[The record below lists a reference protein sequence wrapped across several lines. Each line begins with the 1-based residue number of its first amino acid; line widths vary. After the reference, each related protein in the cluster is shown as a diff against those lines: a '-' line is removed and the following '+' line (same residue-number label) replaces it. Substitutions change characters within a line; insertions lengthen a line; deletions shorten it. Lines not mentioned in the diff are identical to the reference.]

1 MSQQSPAIVQL
12 AERVLVEIEEAVRT
26 FPRYHK
32 YAVGSELRSRARS
45 SAQAAC
51 RAWRDVEQ
59 RTERFRQLEVAIDDL
74 KLELQT
80 AQRLKA
86 FRSFAQFEPWTP
98 VTESDDDFDG
108 DDFDEDF
115 DDEDPGD
122 ECGRWRNGVLTK
134 SCSKAGSEDCDF
146 ECPYRGSL

>member
-12 AERVLVEIEEAVRT
+12 AERVLVEIEEAVRM

-32 YAVGSELRSRARS
+32 YAIGSELRSRARGT
-45 SAQAAC
+45 AQAAC
-51 RAWRDVEQ
+51 RVWRDVEQ

-86 FRSFAQFEPWTP
+86 FRRFAQFEVIARNVSSLGRQFGAWQRQHLKSQNCQASRP
-98 VTESDDDFDG
+98 DG
-108 DDFDEDF
+108 RAQILSARDASHE
-115 DDEDPGD
+115 
-122 ECGRWRNGVLTK
+122 
-134 SCSKAGSEDCDF
+134 A
-146 ECPYRGSL
+146 SL